1 LAHSLD
7 REPVPSPRR
16 EIEAEE
22 VSHMLALLSVATKDV
37 PGVLRS
43 KQGRSI
49 GVPWAKKLGS
59 CAWNGF
65 PFALTSRGSEICS
78 VGVLYLALL
87 ALLVGGFGRGK
98 LAHNPFGGVDDG
110 CPLELLLEDLDE
122 ATEPCMMRVCHL
134 QAFFVGS
141 ESLFVLP

>member
-1 LAHSLD
+1 MGACPLTTRQVRKILFVGLAHSLD

-87 ALLVGGFGRGK
+87 EIGR
-98 LAHNPFGGVDDG
+98 AS
-110 CPLELLLEDLDE
+110 CRE
-122 ATEPCMMRVCHL
+122 RV
-134 QAFFVGS
+134 
-141 ESLFVLP
+141 